1 MVSHPHEVRMEIH
14 TVDLVAMDGEE
25 RKKTEGELQD
35 AKSWVTLGRRRS
47 GAFPRS
53 PVAPLQLLVS
63 NV

>member
-1 MVSHPHEVRMEIH
+1 MVV
-14 TVDLVAMDGEE
+14 LVAMDGEE

-53 PVAPLQLLVS
+53 PVAPFQLLVS